1 MFGSLVLRFSLE
13 SRPMPRSNNPPSA
26 SWEDTAIRAGYEQ
39 YGVEGFYQRFG
50 DSYRNPHERAIRA
63 TLKAAVAR
71 WELPLD
77 RVLDLAC
84 GSGEVTLGLRELGGA
99 VIDGID
105 PYTQLAYAAR
115 TGQIAEPITFE
126 QIVAG
131 AIAGRSYGTI
141 VCSFALHLV
150 APSRLPAL
158 AAQLSLLST
167 ALLVL
172 TPHKRPQLR
181 PEWGWHCVDELV
193 VERVRARYYMK
204 DWGLGNGD

>member
-1 MFGSLVLRFSLE
+1 MS
-13 SRPMPRSNNPPSA
+13 RSNDQPSV
-26 SWEDTAIRAGYEQ
+26 SWEDAAIRTGYEQ

-77 RVLDLAC
+77 HVLDLAC
-84 GSGEVTLGLRELGGA
+84 GSGEATLALRELGGG

-115 TGQIAEPITFE
+115 TGLAAEPITFE
-126 QIVAG
+126 QIAAG
-131 AIAGRSYGTI
+131 AIAGRSYSTI

-150 APSRLPAL
+150 ALSRLPAL
-158 AAQLSLLST
+158 AAQLSLIGT

-181 PEWGWHCVDELV
+181 PEWGWRCVDELV
-193 VERVRARYYMK
+193 VERVRARYYRRAYEVAE
-204 DWGLGNGD
+204 